1 MADKTPL
8 AKRLNTEMEFSPEGK
23 MSIDKESLRDLLGEV
38 LEEKFESH
46 LQPLKN
52 DINAL
57 KKTIEKQKETH
68 ESEISAL
75 KKKTNLLVRR
85 MPGKII

>member
-1 MADKTPL
+1 MFDTQLNPVVMADKTPL

-23 MSIDKESLRDLLGEV
+23 MSIDKESLRDLLGED

-57 KKTIEKQKETH
+57 KKTR
-68 ESEISAL
+68 
-75 KKKTNLLVRR
+75 KTEGNT
-85 MPGKII
+85 